1 MTTLATSPGIVS
13 PDDQRPSIEEPEIT
27 GDSTTRIPTSTLR
40 RAIRAHDRRRVP
52 ALLDQ
57 PFETLHSHEGTLFRI
72 RTDPNHAGVSIRIL
86 DRI

>member
-1 MTTLATSPGIVS
+1 MATLVNSPGIASLHDQS
-13 PDDQRPSIEEPEIT
+13 PSVEGPVIT
-27 GDSTTRIPTSTLR
+27 GDPTTRIPTPTLR

-72 RTDPNHAGVSIRIL
+72 RTDPARAGVSIRIL
-86 DRI
+86 DGV